1 MEDSLHFRVAG
12 REDIPDLLRL
22 YSQLDDH
29 PDPPLDASSADDIW
43 DVVESYPDY
52 QIHLA
57 ESGGRVVGTFSL
69 LVVATLSHRGIPS
82 ALVEAVVVDADRRGE
97 GIGGA
102 MMRRA
107 LDIARTK
114 GCYKLALSSGS
125 RRSDAHR
132 FYDNLGFERHGV
144 SFLARLEETDA

>member
-1 MEDSLHFRVAG
+1 MEDTLHFRVAD

-22 YSQLDDH
+22 YAQLDGEGE
-29 PDPPLDASSADDIW
+29 PPLDASRADDIW
-43 DVVESYPDY
+43 DVLESYPDY
-52 QIHLA
+52 RIHLA
-57 ESGGRVVGTFSL
+57 VSGGLVVGTFSL
-69 LVVATLSHRGIPS
+69 LVVATLSHRGTPS
-82 ALVEAVVVDADRRGE
+82 ALVEAVVVDANRRGG
-97 GIGGA
+97 GIGRA

-125 RRSDAHR
+125 RRADAHR

-144 SFLARLEETDA
+144 SFVAHLEEDHA

>member
-1 MEDSLHFRVAG
+1 MEDTLHFRVAG

-22 YSQLDDH
+22 YAQLDGDRERA
-29 PDPPLDASSADDIW
+29 LDLARADDLW

-57 ESGGRVVGTFSL
+57 ISGAMVVGTFSL

-82 ALVEAVVVDADRRGE
+82 ALVEAVVVDASCRGT
-97 GIGGA
+97 GVGQA

-125 RRSDAHR
+125 HREDAHR

-144 SFLARLEETDA
+144 SFMARLEKTNA